1 MANSCGGVVKQGEW
15 TFTGHL
21 CRAHPFPLLA
31 ALQPRGFGA
40 FSSLLPSQLK
50 RVKEPIWAHRV
61 RAGIGPRPSAY
72 KFLAPPPCLP
82 AILYS
87 SGLKEIECVHM
98 CSSVAFPGKVQNL
111 LQGKLTMGSGCI
123 HITASLGIKGLD
135 WTSPQLLPSWEG
147 TAQTN
152 TVWEPMLS
160 GSWAQSVKSMCSM
173 QGSHRLLE
181 RKYSLEEAVA
191 LLKPLAWRIP
201 GTGEPGGLPSV
212 GSHRVGHDWS
222 NLAAAGRNASWG
234 REEIIGSR
242 RSWERLRVGERDD
255 RGQDG

>member
-1 MANSCGGVVKQGEW
+1 MASQPKSHEASE
-15 TFTGHL
+15 
-21 CRAHPFPLLA
+21 RP
-31 ALQPRGFGA
+31 ALPASR
-40 FSSLLPSQLK
+40 SL
-50 RVKEPIWAHRV
+50 EPPPHRV

-152 TVWEPMLS
+152 TV
-160 GSWAQSVKSMCSM
+160 
-173 QGSHRLLE
+173 
-181 RKYSLEEAVA
+181 
-191 LLKPLAWRIP
+191 
-201 GTGEPGGLPSV
+201 
-212 GSHRVGHDWS
+212 
-222 NLAAAGRNASWG
+222 
-234 REEIIGSR
+234 
-242 RSWERLRVGERDD
+242 
-255 RGQDG
+255 